1 MKLEVQKDI
10 NGELFIEFPDDLM
23 DKMGWEAGDIL
34 QWTEQLNGNWLI
46 TKKSANTILPEDND
60 NEY

>member
-46 TKKSANTILPEDND
+46 TKKSTNTILPEDND